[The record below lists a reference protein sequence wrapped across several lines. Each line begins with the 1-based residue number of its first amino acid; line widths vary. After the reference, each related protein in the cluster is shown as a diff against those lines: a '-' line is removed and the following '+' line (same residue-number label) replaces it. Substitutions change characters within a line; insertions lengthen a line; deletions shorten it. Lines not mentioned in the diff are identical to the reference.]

1 MMFFKDVA
9 LKQMKK
15 KLSIMSRTIDEASTT
30 DNIEPRK
37 RNENGGTFM
46 IRTLLSK
53 EVRGKSL

>member
-15 KLSIMSRTIDEASTT
+15 KLSVMSKTIDEASTT
-30 DNIEPRK
+30 NNIEPRK
-37 RNENGGTFM
+37 RKESGGTIM

-53 EVRGKSL
+53 EVREKS

>member
-15 KLSIMSRTIDEASTT
+15 KLSIMSKTIDEASTT

-37 RNENGGTFM
+37 RNESGGTIM

-53 EVRGKSL
+53 EVRGKS

>member
-9 LKQMKK
+9 LKQMKN
-15 KLSIMSRTIDEASTT
+15 KLSIMSKTIDEVNTS

-37 RNENGGTFM
+37 RNESGDTIM

-53 EVRGKSL
+53 EVRGKS